1 MPNFEVEQKVELKPL
16 FSEEWNDH
24 NPFGSAGKYD
34 LKNSHMFSLC
44 GLVSFIVYIL
54 TRKHFK
60 NGISTN
66 RNQNKFG
73 DTKSMNLILISIVAF
88 EVSQID
94 SMPHHESP
102 IGFFFQKKYF
112 PNAMMGK
119 DVLHFPCFRWDW
131 KQFFTEMGS
140 NSKQRG

>member
-73 DTKSMNLILISIVAF
+73 NKKSMNLISISIVAF